1 MFQRD
6 LSQSGWLQRFF
17 LQRGLVTENWPFYR
31 VACHRRVSC
40 RRGLLQRQLV
50 LKKLVAGEACHGG
63 RFVVEGL
70 VTEGARC
77 GWGLVMEEYL

>member
-1 MFQRD
+1 MFQRG
-6 LSQSGWLQRFF
+6 LSQSGLLQRFL
-17 LQRGLVTENWPFYR
+17 LQRGLVTEKWAFYR
-31 VACHRRVSC
+31 AACHKRVSC
-40 RRGLLQRQLV
+40 RRGLLQGQLV
-50 LKKLVAGEACHGG
+50 LKRLVVGEACHRG